1 MPERT
6 KTLVAIGIAVA
17 VSAIAAVTRPN
28 LGNFDGDEYDALVNK
43 TLVDFDDPD
52 KAASLEI
59 VRVDAASGDLER
71 FKVARNVKGSWSI
84 PSHANYPADAEA
96 QVRNVATLFIGKSIL
111 GVAATSADKHETFGV
126 IEPSAE
132 NAGDDGVGTLVRIED
147 RGGDE
152 LVALIV
158 GKPEKHDPRQR
169 FVRRVGQDVVLVAK
183 LDSSFLSTEFED
195 WIDKDILQLQVF
207 DIQDVQIRDYTI
219 VQVENATRLV
229 NRSAV
234 DLGWDPVRGDW
245 SVKRMVTFDAAGME
259 VDATLKPEEELNRR
273 QLNLLKGALTSLE
286 IVDVRPKPTGM
297 GSELQTE
304 AARVELEKSLNALG
318 FRTPP
323 ASLAPAHRLL
333 ADNGEVIITMK
344 DGVRYVLKFGATV
357 AKKISELQE
366 LNRTLL
372 VTAELDD
379 SKTPKPPEPDYPEAK
394 DGDDVDAIA
403 AKREQMRREYQ
414 IKLDDRDEQLAGARK
429 RVFELNDRFAGWY
442 YVVSDD
448 LYQQILLGRSDVVQ
462 EKKATA
468 ATADE

>member
-28 LGNFDGDEYDALVNK
+28 RGDFDGDQHDGQVNK
-43 TLVDFDDPD
+43 PLVEFDDPD

-59 VRVDAASGDLER
+59 VRVDSDSGDLER
-71 FKVARNVKGSWSI
+71 FKVARDVKGSWSI
-84 PSHANYPADAEA
+84 PSHANYPADAKA
-96 QVRNVATLFIGKSIL
+96 QVRNVATLFIGKLIL
-111 GVAATSADKHETFGV
+111 GVAAMSAEKHETFGV
-126 IEPSAE
+126 KEPSAE
-132 NAGDDGVGTLVRIED
+132 NAGEDGVGTLVRIED
-147 RGGDE
+147 AGGDE

-158 GKPEKHDPRQR
+158 GKPEKHDPTQR

-183 LDSSFLSTEFED
+183 LDSSSLSTDFED
-195 WIDKDILQLQVF
+195 WIDKDILQLKVF
-207 DIQDVQIRDYTI
+207 DIQDIQIRDYTI
-219 VQVENATRLV
+219 VQVENTNRLV
-229 NRSAV
+229 KRSAV

-245 SVKRMVTFDAAGME
+245 SLKRLVTFNAAGME
-259 VDATLKPEEELNRR
+259 VDATLTPEEELNRR
-273 QLNLLKGALTSLE
+273 KLNLLKNALTSLE
-286 IVDVRPKPTGM
+286 IVDVRPKPAGM
-297 GSELQTE
+297 GSDLQTE
-304 AARVELEKSLNALG
+304 AARVELEQSLNALG

-323 ASLAPAHRLL
+323 TSLNASSRLL

-357 AKKISELQE
+357 AKKISELKE

-379 SKTPKPPEPDYPEAK
+379 SKNPMPPEPNYPEAK
-394 DGDDVDAIA
+394 EGDDVDAIA
-403 AKREQMRREYQ
+403 AKREQMRRAYQ
-414 IKLDDRDEQLAGARK
+414 LKLDDRDEQLAGARR

-448 LYQQILLGRSDVVQ
+448 LYQQILLSRSDVVQ

-468 ATADE
+468 VLSNE